1 MHVQLIERFIRMV
14 NYSPDEC
21 AFMAEI
27 EIELLNILEP
37 KLKSVLQ
44 QTSLQNRDDLEQE
57 LKIIVLKKIKG
68 RITGDLFDWM
78 KDYYEG
84 TRKQRSMF
92 KGGKLRW

>member
-1 MHVQLIERFIRMV
+1 MV

-57 LKIIVLKKIKG
+57 LKIIVLKKIK
-68 RITGDLFDWM
+68 
-78 KDYYEG
+78 
-84 TRKQRSMF
+84 
-92 KGGKLRW
+92 KGLNAVPSFFELIKEDNEIA

>member
-57 LKIIVLKKIKG
+57 LKIIVLKKIK
-68 RITGDLFDWM
+68 
-78 KDYYEG
+78 
-84 TRKQRSMF
+84 
-92 KGGKLRW
+92 KGLNAVPSFFELIKEDNEIA